1 MIKPNFF
8 IVGAPKS
15 GTTSLF
21 HYLEQHPEIFI
32 PSIKEPR
39 YFIADH
45 ILNTSDYDPIKE
57 YLLRTST
64 LNTNDYLDLYKDKSQ
79 KVLMS

>member
-39 YFIADH
+39 YFISDQ
-45 ILNTSDYDPIKE
+45 ILNTSDKDPIKE
-57 YLLRTST
+57 YLLTIIFKI
-64 LNTNDYLDLYKDKSQ
+64 NFNC
-79 KVLMS
+79 